1 MRVSACI
8 NFEIISTITKFRLVS
23 KILNM
28 YRTFYMFISVLHGL
42 RSIPITNMSDSRKAV
57 GKELIKMQLI
67 GIQYTYTDMV

>member
-1 MRVSACI
+1 
-8 NFEIISTITKFRLVS
+8 
-23 KILNM
+23 
-28 YRTFYMFISVLHGL
+28 MFILVLHGL